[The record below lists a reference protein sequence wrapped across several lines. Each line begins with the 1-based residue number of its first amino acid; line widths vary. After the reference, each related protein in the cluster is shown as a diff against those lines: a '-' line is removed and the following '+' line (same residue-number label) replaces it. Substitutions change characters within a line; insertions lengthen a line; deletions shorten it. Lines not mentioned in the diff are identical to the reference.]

1 MNKASKPRSSPPQPR
16 EESKPRL
23 PHERDESSTNPSGPP
38 DERVQQ
44 AARDL
49 KAGLKD
55 TGRGPVVEK
64 LKREHFPPKP
74 SGGRSKP

>member
-1 MNKASKPRSSPPQPR
+1 MSKASKA
-16 EESKPRL
+16 KL
-23 PHERDESSTNPSGPP
+23 PHEHDESSTSQSGPP

-74 SGGRSKP
+74 SRGRSDP